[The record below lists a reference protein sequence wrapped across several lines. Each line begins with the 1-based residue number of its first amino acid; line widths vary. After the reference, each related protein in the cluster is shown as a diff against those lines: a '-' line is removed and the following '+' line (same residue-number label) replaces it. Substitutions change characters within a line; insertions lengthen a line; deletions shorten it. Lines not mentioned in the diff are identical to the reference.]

1 MPLPRLSKS
10 LPSRKFRR
18 EEKCERKPSG
28 CPFAFNHPPR
38 RQNCKIRC
46 YNILFCN
53 SGSSLAKKA
62 RRDFF
67 DKLGSG
73 QPGPAHCCRS
83 EQAVDKTGKAKG
95 LSLRGDRRPTW
106 QSRAGNYDF
115 ADSFPTIRP
124 GTARLPRAQSALAM
138 TILEAS
144 RHRIHVPHAAGLH
157 GAQGAPLQ
165 TQLVHTVL
173 TVACTDCKCLPEI
186 ATGAKRPRNDNL
198 GGIYHF
204 NDSLYG
210 RQVRRRARHASPLL
224 FHTYRSGGQ
233 MSFSAE
239 KTGRFSGKKFQKALA
254 FRVFQCYNKDNL

>member
-1 MPLPRLSKS
+1 MPLPRLSKN

-38 RQNCKIRC
+38 RQNCKIKC

-95 LSLRGDRRPTW
+95 LSLRGGRRPTW
-106 QSRAGNYDF
+106 QSR
-115 ADSFPTIRP
+115 
-124 GTARLPRAQSALAM
+124 GTCRIIGKPSAKSQLPSRDCTPRALPRAS
-138 TILEAS
+138 
-144 RHRIHVPHAAGLH
+144 
-157 GAQGAPLQ
+157 
-165 TQLVHTVL
+165 
-173 TVACTDCKCLPEI
+173 
-186 ATGAKRPRNDNL
+186 
-198 GGIYHF
+198 
-204 NDSLYG
+204 
-210 RQVRRRARHASPLL
+210 
-224 FHTYRSGGQ
+224 RSGRHGPFGASQ
-233 MSFSAE
+233 
-239 KTGRFSGKKFQKALA
+239 
-254 FRVFQCYNKDNL
+254 